1 MRIYVLIFA
10 TVVFILSIGITVGMA
25 DNSLVLYLTFDEDDG
40 AIVKDLSSYNNNGS
54 IVGNPI
60 QVEGIFES
68 ALEFNGTTDSVEIPD
83 SNSLAITKAI
93 TLEMWVKLPNDGANT
108 NNVGIEK
115 GGWEPGE
122 YSLYVFYVP
131 GNGTAMQF
139 RDLPEACADANSGFL
154 GPNLKDDQWHHI
166 AGTWDGKV
174 ISLYTDGDLS
184 MSVDCGTGPLQR
196 NKNPVYIGAR
206 NGSERFLKGIVDEVR
221 IYDRALSESEIKK
234 DMETLGG
241 LSVSPSGK
249 LAVLW
254 GEVRQTY

>member
-1 MRIYVLIFA
+1 MKIYVLICAAVIFA
-10 TVVFILSIGITVGMA
+10 FLPVSITVGMA
-25 DNSLVLYLTFDEDDG
+25 DNSLALYLTFDDDDG
-40 AIVKDLSSYNNNGS
+40 QIVKDLSSYRNDGG
-54 IVGNPI
+54 IIGNP
-60 QVEGIFES
+60 QKVDGIFGS
-68 ALEFNGTTDSVEIPD
+68 ALELNGTTDSVEIPD
-83 SNSLAITKAI
+83 SDSLSITTAI
-93 TLEMWVKLPNDGANT
+93 TLEMWVKLPNDGANS

-131 GNGTAMQF
+131 GNGAAMQF

-196 NKNPVYIGAR
+196 NAKSVYIGSR
-206 NGSERFLKGIVDEVR
+206 NGSERFLKGVVDEVR
-221 IYDRALSESEIKK
+221 IYDRALSESEIRK

-241 LSVSPSGK
+241 LSVSPSKK
-249 LAVLW
+249 LATLW
-254 GEVRQTY
+254 GEVRRM

>member
-1 MRIYVLIFA
+1 MRICVLIFA
-10 TVVFILSIGITVGMA
+10 AVVFILSISITMGMA
-25 DNSLVLYLTFDEDDG
+25 DNSLVLYLTFDDDDG
-40 AIVKDLSSYNNNGS
+40 NTTKDLSSYKNDGG
-54 IVGNPI
+54 IIGNP
-60 QVEGIFES
+60 QKVDGIFGS

-83 SNSLAITKAI
+83 SDSLAITKAI

-115 GGWEPGE
+115 GGWEAGE

-131 GNGTAMQF
+131 GNGSAMQF
-139 RDLPEACADANSGFL
+139 KDLPEACADANSGFL

-166 AGTWDGKV
+166 AGTWDGEV
-174 ISLYTDGDLS
+174 ISVYTDGDLS
-184 MSVDCGTGPLQR
+184 VSVDCGSGPLD
-196 NKNPVYIGAR
+196 KNSKSVYIGAR
-206 NGSERFLKGIVDEVR
+206 NGSERFLTGVVDEVR

-241 LSVSPSGK
+241 LAVSPSGK
-249 LAVLW
+249 LATLW